1 MSDTLVIR
9 WERPQAGSG
18 HNDSSRRSP
27 GPQAMS
33 GLLYS
38 LYIFPDAIGVHAPR
52 LSPPAQPAGL
62 TSANTTPNTW
72 ARAARQCWGSSPRA
86 ARLALQSSK
95 E

>member
-1 MSDTLVIR
+1 
-9 WERPQAGSG
+9 
-18 HNDSSRRSP
+18 
-27 GPQAMS
+27 MS

-38 LYIFPDAIGVHAPR
+38 LYIFPDAIGVHA
-52 LSPPAQPAGL
+52 PPAQPAGL